1 MPSSLFRQAE
11 LQCPAADAHPI
22 CLDGRPIIAAI
33 HGVFMRITVAVLV
46 ASLSAS
52 VNCVCGADPFPALAE
67 QYAADARPVLE
78 RYCVDC
84 HAAAEPAG
92 ELDLEGFATLDDVR
106 RKAAAWVKVAEML
119 DDGQMPPED
128 AEQPTPAERARLRT
142 WVERYLDA
150 EARASAGDPGPVP
163 LRRLSN
169 AEYGYT
175 IRDLTGVELDPARE
189 FPADGAAG
197 EGFTNASSAL
207 VMSPALLSKY
217 FDAGKEIARHA
228 VLLPDGFR
236 FTAATT
242 RRDRT
247 EVLLTDI
254 RELYGRYAA
263 ADGSTEV
270 NLQGIKFATNAGGRL
285 PVERYLLALLEERDA
300 FASGDATIETVAAAR
315 RLSPRYLASL
325 RDLLTDGSPSPLL
338 DPIRTRWRKA
348 GPEDAASIAAEI
360 TTWQKS
366 LATFQNVGHMR
377 PWVVPVDP
385 LTSRQEIRQ
394 KIEPTAHD
402 EAVLRLFAGDA
413 GNGNH
418 GDYVVW
424 QQPRFVAPGR
434 PDLLLRD
441 VRALTRELTVRR
453 EQIFGATTAA
463 LEVAAAAQA
472 SGDGISVGELATRH
486 DVDEETLEVWFNCLG
501 IGTDAA
507 ADLTYLTDRIE
518 RSGDYDFVQ
527 GWSQGDLPNVVANSS
542 DRHVRIPGNMRPHGV
557 AVHPTPTH
565 AVAVGWQSPVA
576 GSIEIDGVV
585 THAHPECGNGVSWTL
600 ELRRGGSRRRL
611 ASGTSAGANAVT
623 VGPVESLKV
632 RTGDLVALL
641 IGPRDGNHSCD
652 LTDVELTIKTG
663 ETSWNLSA
671 EVSNS
676 ILAGNPHA
684 DSHGNSDVW
693 HFFTEPVERSN
704 RLPSL
709 PEGSLLARWQAADTT
724 DAKRELGAQLQRLLT
739 EGPPA
744 DPMHPDAVL
753 YRQLHSFGGP
763 LLSQVKLTP
772 ADRDSSPQ
780 AAEQDQWGGDPAA
793 FGRHPDGSK
802 IDAASL
808 CVQAPSIVEIRLPTD
823 LVAGTEFVATGVL
836 HAETGQ
842 EGSVQLRASIDDPQ
856 PLADEAKRASK
867 LRADLPV
874 LVETDSDAKH
884 VFAASFKEFRRWF
897 PIALCYPKIVP
908 TDEVITLTLYHRE
921 DEPLSRLMLSD
932 DERNRLDRLWNEL
945 HFVSHDALTV
955 VDAFTQLLE
964 YASQDGDPTVFEP
977 LRKPIEDRAAA
988 FRSAL
993 LEAEPRHIKALVEF
1007 AARVY
1012 SRPLTSEEAQELR
1025 DLYQRLRSEELPH
1038 DEAFRLVLARLFV
1051 SPAFLYRLET
1061 APPGTEPAPVS
1072 DQELANRLSYF
1083 LWSSLPDDE
1092 LQNAAAAGKF
1102 HAPDDV
1108 AAQARRMLDDAR
1120 IRRLATEFACQWLQ
1134 IYEFDTL
1141 DEKSERHF
1149 PEFAS
1154 VRDEMYEEPI
1164 RFFTDLFRRDGS
1176 ILEILDADHA
1186 VLNETLAA
1194 HYGIPGVA
1202 GAEWRRVDD
1211 VRQYGRGGV
1220 LGFGATLAKHSGA
1233 SRTSPTL
1240 RGAWI
1245 SDVLLGEKLP
1255 PPPPDIPELPDE
1267 VSTDGLTVRELVERH
1282 SADPRCAGCHVR
1294 VDPFGFALE
1303 KFDSIGRF
1311 REQDSAGR
1319 PIDTRTTLRDGSKM
1333 EGIDG
1338 VRSHLLHDRRDAV
1351 VKQFCRK
1358 LLGYALGRSVR
1369 LSDQP
1374 LIEEMQERLK
1384 EQDYRFSVAVETIV
1398 RSRQFREIRGRD
1410 LKVADVP

>member
-1 MPSSLFRQAE
+1 
-11 LQCPAADAHPI
+11 
-22 CLDGRPIIAAI
+22 
-33 HGVFMRITVAVLV
+33 MRFTVTVQF
-46 ASLSAS
+46 ASLLAFL
-52 VNCVCGADPFPALAE
+52 NCACGADPFPALAK
-67 QYAADARPVLE
+67 QYAADARPVLN

-84 HAAAEPAG
+84 HTAADPAG

-106 RKAAAWVKVAEML
+106 LRATAWVKVAEML
-119 DDGQMPPED
+119 DDGQMPPAD
-128 AEQPTPAERARLRT
+128 AAQPTPAERTRLRA
-142 WVERYLDA
+142 WIERYLDA

-217 FDAGKEIARHA
+217 FDAGKEVARHA

-247 EVLLTDI
+247 EALLTEI
-254 RELYGRYAA
+254 RELYDRYAA
-263 ADGSTEV
+263 ADGATEV

-285 PVERYLLALLEERDA
+285 PVERYVAALLEERDA
-300 FASGDATIETVAAAR
+300 LATGDATIETVAEAR
-315 RLSPRYLASL
+315 HLSSRYLESL
-325 RDLLTDGSPSPLL
+325 RDLLNDGSPSPLL
-338 DPIRTRWRKA
+338 DPIRTHWREA
-348 GPEDAASIAAEI
+348 RPEDTASIANEI
-360 TTWQKS
+360 TTWQKA

-377 PWVVPVDP
+377 PWVVSVDP
-385 LTSRQEIRQ
+385 LTFRQEIRQ
-394 KIEPTAHD
+394 KIEPA
-402 EAVLRLFAGDA
+402 EQNEIVLRLFTGDA
-413 GNGNH
+413 GDGND
-418 GDYVVW
+418 GDFVVW

-441 VRALTRELTVRR
+441 VRASTRELAVYR
-453 EQIFGATTAA
+453 EQIFGATAAA
-463 LEVAAAAQA
+463 LEVAATVQEA
-472 SGDGISVGELATRH
+472 GNEISVEELATRH
-486 DVDEETLEVWFNCLG
+486 DIDEETLKVWFNCLG

-527 GWSQGDLPNVVANSS
+527 GWSQGDLPSVVANSS
-542 DRHVRIPGNMRPHGV
+542 ERHVRIPGNMKPHGV

-565 AVAVGWQSPVA
+565 AVAVGWQSPIA
-576 GSIEIDGVV
+576 GSVEIGGVV
-585 THAHPECGNGVSWTL
+585 THAHPECGNGVSWML

-611 ASGTSAGANAVT
+611 AAGTAAGANAVT
-623 VGPVESLKV
+623 VGPVESVKV
-632 RTGDLVALL
+632 RKGDLVALL
-641 IGPRDGNHSCD
+641 VGPRDRNHSCD
-652 LTDVELTIKTG
+652 LTDVELTIKTK
-663 ETSWNLSA
+663 ETSWNLSE

-684 DSHGNSDVW
+684 DSLGHLDVW
-693 HFFTEPVERSN
+693 HFFTEPVERSD
-704 RLPSL
+704 RLPGL
-709 PEGSLLARWQAADTT
+709 PEGSLLARWQTAGSTES
-724 DAKRELGAQLQRLLT
+724 KRELGVQLQRLLT
-739 EGPPA
+739 ADPPA

-753 YRQLHSFGGP
+753 YRQLCSFGGP
-763 LLSQVKLTP
+763 LLSQVKLSPT
-772 ADRDSSPQ
+772 DRELPPPQ
-780 AAEQDQWGGDPAA
+780 TEQDQWGSDPAA

-808 CVQAPSIVEIRLPTD
+808 CVQAPSIVDIRLPAD
-823 LVAGTEFVATGVL
+823 LVAGTEFVTTGVL
-836 HAETGQ
+836 HAAKSQ
-842 EGSVQLRASIDDPQ
+842 EGSAQLQASIDDPK
-856 PLADEAKRASK
+856 PLADERKRASV
-867 LRADLPV
+867 LQAGLPV
-874 LVETDSDAKH
+874 LVAADGDAERL
-884 VFAASFKEFRRWF
+884 FATSFEEFRRWF

-921 DEPLSRLMLSD
+921 DEPLARLMLSD
-932 DERNRLDRLWNEL
+932 DERNRLNRLWEEL

-955 VDAFTQLLE
+955 VDAFAQLLE

-988 FRSAL
+988 FRSTL
-993 LEAEPRHIKALVEF
+993 LEAEPRHIEALVEF
-1007 AARVY
+1007 ANRVY
-1012 SRPLTSEEAQELR
+1012 RRPLSSAEVQELR

-1038 DEAFRLVLARLFV
+1038 DDAFRLTLARLFV

-1061 APPGTEPAPVS
+1061 APPGIEPGPVS
-1072 DQELANRLSYF
+1072 DRELANRLSYF

-1092 LQNAAAAGKF
+1092 LENAAAAGKL
-1102 HAPDDV
+1102 HKPDEV
-1108 AAQARRMLDDAR
+1108 AAQARRMLDDER

-1149 PEFAS
+1149 PEFATI
-1154 VRDEMYEEPI
+1154 RDEMYEEPI
-1164 RFFTDLFRRDGS
+1164 RFFTDLFRRDRS
-1176 ILEILDADHA
+1176 ILEILDADYA
-1186 VLNETLAA
+1186 VLNETLAT

-1202 GAEWRRVDD
+1202 GSEWRRVDD

-1282 SADPRCAGCHVR
+1282 SADPRCAGCHIR

-1303 KFDSIGRF
+1303 QFDSIGRF
-1311 REQDSAGR
+1311 RDKDAAGR
-1319 PIDTRTTLRDGSKM
+1319 PFDLRSKLRDGTVLESV
-1333 EGIDG
+1333 DD
-1338 VRSHLLHDRRDAV
+1338 VRHHLVQTRRDV
-1351 VKQFCRK
+1351 VVRQFCRK
-1358 LLGYALGRSVR
+1358 LLGYALGRGVR

-1374 LIEEMQERLK
+1374 LIEEIQERLK